1 MSEEHP
7 KKKVLYIVRSE
18 RLAPGTVDTKIC
30 TTREEMRTTY
40 ESMRKNPTRTNTN
53 SLRVSDMTDVTADVE
68 RELMSDE

>member
-1 MSEEHP
+1 MNEEHP

-68 RELMSDE
+68 RKVMSDE